1 MHLSWWIILMGQ
13 NDKKGTVSPKQ
24 GQLVPMTRIHCCLVE
39 SASQQGW
46 NNSTERSVNAPRSP
60 QLRANMKSNYECF
73 VLTAS
78 CLIISLPSRPGKVC
92 FDFPDSYTA
101 WCHAAS
107 CAKPRPTNNCPYQR
121 LFDPISVPGQWEL
134 GWNFHLGT
142 TRFSKAELLPC
153 CSLQVQA
160 AALQDLYWLY
170 LYRRVGPAAHGCS
183 HTAARQS
190 HRRHGLEVQA
200 QTALTEPSA
209 RIQSMTGGIRG
220 FWWLT
225 AECTFLQSVCVRG
238 RERRINLTAR
248 DFSNYLKGG
257 CKMTI

>member
-39 SASQQGW
+39 SAIQQGW
-46 NNSTERSVNAPRSP
+46 NNSTERSVNAPHSP

-92 FDFPDSYTA
+92 FDFLDSYTA

-121 LFDPISVPGQWEL
+121 LLILFLFLGNGSWDEISTWGPHVSQRQ
-134 GWNFHLGT
+134 NFSLAAVCRSRQQLSRTFTGCT
-142 TRFSKAELLPC
+142 CTEGLVLLPM
-153 CSLQVQA
+153 
-160 AALQDLYWLY
+160 AALTLLPGRATGVTGWRCRHRPHWLNH
-170 LYRRVGPAAHGCS
+170 LPGFKAWQV
-183 HTAARQS
+183 
-190 HRRHGLEVQA
+190 GLE
-200 QTALTEPSA
+200 
-209 RIQSMTGGIRG
+209 
-220 FWWLT
+220 
-225 AECTFLQSVCVRG
+225 
-238 RERRINLTAR
+238 
-248 DFSNYLKGG
+248 DFGD
-257 CKMTI
+257 